1 MNLKHF
7 LFGIIGLLIAV
18 PAPTENPYSPD
29 TPESG
34 SVEAIAHD
42 TTEPR
47 YGSSWVAYVPESS
60 SVSSPKDFLGHI
72 AGAAG
77 ELVRSDK
84 IYAYFRE
91 LARTSKRVHVEVIG
105 KSEEGREILLA
116 AIADEAGILNLDQ
129 LREASAKLA
138 DPRITPPEQAE
149 KVISNARPMYYLNGA
164 IHADESVSPDML
176 LELAYRLAVSEQPM
190 IRRIREKTVVLINPV
205 SNPDGRDKMADW
217 FYRYLKGK
225 TDYDSLPRQSPPYW
239 GKYVYVD
246 ANRDAHQLTTGT
258 MQAIQKMFFKYHP
271 VVVHDLHEAIPLLQ
285 TWNGTGPY
293 NPNLEPSVLGEFLE
307 MSFHEMST
315 MSALGMPG
323 VWTWNFGEGFGHHY
337 VDSVGM
343 NHNAVGRGYETFGN
357 TTAET
362 VTRKLDPEDVTR
374 EWYRPWPPPERT
386 FKWSHRDGVNYSET
400 GCLAAIDYTARQ
412 SEQMLRNFYQRGYSS
427 WKKGKDGNPYAF
439 VIRAEQQDRRM
450 VAQMINRLMNQGIEV
465 SRATRDFQVKE
476 GKFPTGTYLVRL
488 DQPYRNYAVDIL
500 MPQAFPENTEHPPY
514 DDTSWAISVQ
524 FGVEAIPIADGTVVN
539 VPLER
544 IKTQIFP
551 EGKVSGPGTVFFLKD
566 TGQEAL
572 LAARYRLGKY
582 RIEIAEAP
590 FKVGGVEY
598 PHGSWIIQD
607 QAGLGSALADTAKEL
622 GLDFVAGASAPDVKR
637 HEATL
642 PRLGIWV
649 PWADTDMI
657 GWIRYIL
664 DSQKVPYTYLR
675 DEDIRGGDLK
685 KSVDVIVFGNVL
697 LDLQGQIHGIESKAG
712 PMPFT
717 KTAEFPSLGT
727 PAESQDIT
735 GGIGWRGLGNLQ
747 EFVQNGGVFITLG
760 AGSTLSLDSG
770 FVRFVRRANLEGVT
784 SPGTELRV
792 KFTQPNHPLSYGYP
806 QITSVLRNN
815 DPIYDPP
822 RRWTTMSYCT
832 SCLTGPWDPR
842 NVVLQWGTKP
852 FDPDERSTD
861 DNSPA
866 ILVSGG
872 GRKLDLLEG
881 RPAIFDVPIGKG
893 RVLAFNFN
901 PMHRDMNRSDHRL
914 LWNGIINWNH
924 LSTK

>member
-1 MNLKHF
+1 MNLRHF
-7 LFGIIGLLIAV
+7 LFAIIGLLIAV
-18 PAPTENPYSPD
+18 PAPSDNPYSPD
-29 TPESG
+29 TPEPG

-47 YGSSWVAYVPESS
+47 YGSTWVAYVPESS
-60 SVSSPKDFLGHI
+60 SVPSPKDFLGHI

-91 LARTSKRVHVEVIG
+91 LARTSKRVRVEVIG

-116 AIADEAGILNLDQ
+116 AIADEAGIQNLDQ
-129 LREASAKLA
+129 LAATTAKLA
-138 DPRITPPEQAE
+138 DPRITPPDQAE
-149 KVISNARPMYYLNGA
+149 KLISTARPMYYLNGA

-190 IRRIREKTVVLINPV
+190 IRRIREETVVLINPV

-374 EWYRPWPPPERT
+374 EWYRPWPPPERI
-386 FKWSHRDGVNYSET
+386 FKWSHRDGVNYSQT
-400 GCLAAIDYTARQ
+400 GCLSALDYTAGQ

-439 VIRAEQQDRRM
+439 VIRTDQHDRRI
-450 VAQMINRLMNQGIEV
+450 VAQMINRLMSQGIEV
-465 SRATRDFQVKE
+465 SRATGDFQLKE
-476 GKFPTGTYLVRL
+476 GKFPAGTYLVRL

-500 MPQAFPENTEHPPY
+500 MPQVFPEKTEHPPY
-514 DDTSWAISVQ
+514 DDTSWAISIQ
-524 FGVEAIPIADGTVVN
+524 FGVETIPITDGAVAN
-539 VPLER
+539 VPLEPV
-544 IKTQIFP
+544 KTQIFP
-551 EGKVSGPGTVFFLKD
+551 EGKISGPGPVFLLKD
-566 TGQEAL
+566 TGQESL

-582 RIEIAEAP
+582 QIEIAEAP
-590 FKVGGVEY
+590 FKVGGIEY
-598 PHGSWIIQD
+598 PHGSWIIKD
-607 QAGLGSALADTAKEL
+607 QPGLGSALGDTAKEL
-622 GLDFVAGASAPDVKR
+622 GLDFVGAASVPDVKR

-664 DSQKVPYTYLR
+664 DSQKIPYTYLR
-675 DEDIRGGDLK
+675 DEEIRAGDLK
-685 KSVDVIVFGNVL
+685 KNVDVIVFGNVL
-697 LDLQGQIHGIESKAG
+697 LDLQGQIHGIERKAG

-717 KTAEFPSLGT
+717 KTPEFPSLGT
-727 PAESQDIT
+727 PVESQDIT

-747 EFVQNGGVFITLG
+747 EFVQDGGVFITLG
-760 AGSTLSLDSG
+760 AGSALSLDSG
-770 FVRFVRRANLEGVT
+770 FVRFIRRANLDDVT
-784 SPGTELRV
+784 SPGAELRV

-822 RRWTTMSYCT
+822 RTWTTMSYCT

-842 NVVLQWGTKP
+842 SVVLQWGTKP
-852 FDPDERSTD
+852 FDPDQRSAD

-872 GRKLDLLEG
+872 GRKLDSLEG
-881 RPAIFDVPIGKG
+881 RPAIFDVPMGKG

-924 LSTK
+924 FPTR